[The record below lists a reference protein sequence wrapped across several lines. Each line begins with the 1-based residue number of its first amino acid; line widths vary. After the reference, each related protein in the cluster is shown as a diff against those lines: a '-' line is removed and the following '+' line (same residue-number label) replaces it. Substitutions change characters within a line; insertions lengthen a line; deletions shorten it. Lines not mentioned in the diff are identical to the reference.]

1 VSARGPLPPAL
12 APLAHAAALGYGLAV
27 RAHVA
32 WWSGRRGADVGVP
45 VVSVGNVS
53 AGGTGKT
60 PFVRWA
66 VEALRDAGRSPMI
79 AMRGYRAHAGRSDEA
94 EEYRA
99 MLPGVPCAV
108 GADRVRAIA
117 SVRAAHPAIDCA
129 VLDDGFQHRRVARSL
144 DIVLVDAT
152 LPAIGGPLLP
162 AGWLREPASAL
173 ARADLVVVTRAA
185 GIDPSL
191 AELVRRFRG
200 RDPDAW
206 TRHAWDRIERH
217 GPAGAA
223 AADAALRGRRA
234 WVACAIGNPG
244 AFVADVRA
252 AGADRPC
259 VATTMPSPPPR
270 WSALRSTHAMRAT
283 RTSWSPGRTGRRS
296 GRSSRRARDV
306 RARRGGGSRAHRS
319 RSTRA
324 RTASGPRWSR
334 HAAAAALPDAGL
346 WIRWGQPVHPA
357 PAQLFCGA
365 ALVPGLDLTPTGS
378 VHILIPH
385 GRPPPKGGSGV
396 QRSRRP
402 RACPPSRR
410 RNSSSAS
417 RTRPG

>member
-152 LPAIGGPLLP
+152 LPGIGGALLP

-234 WVACAIGNPG
+234 WVACAIGNPD

-252 AGADRPC
+252 AGAEVVGSTVRRDHHAFSAAEVERIALDARDAGDADIVVTGKDWTKVGPL
-259 VATTMPSPPPR
+259 VAAS
-270 WSALRSTHAMRAT
+270 
-283 RTSWSPGRTGRRS
+283 S
-296 GRSSRRARDV
+296 GRAREARWWVPRASIAFHAGEDRV
-306 RARRGGGSRAHRS
+306 RAAVVAACGGSR
-319 RSTRA
+319 
-324 RTASGPRWSR
+324 
-334 HAAAAALPDAGL
+334 
-346 WIRWGQPVHPA
+346 
-357 PAQLFCGA
+357 
-365 ALVPGLDLTPTGS
+365 VP
-378 VHILIPH
+378 
-385 GRPPPKGGSGV
+385 
-396 QRSRRP
+396 
-402 RACPPSRR
+402 
-410 RNSSSAS
+410 
-417 RTRPG
+417 